1 MSAFCAVVLRS
12 VLVCW
17 IFTGSHL
24 GAQSKVTARV
34 RPTRVLFVQVFTNE
48 RQLPCEAN
56 YAGVNG
62 LRGRATHTSH
72 SSGFCWYAVRQRRLT
87 CLIHIGSMDAR
98 GSKVMQHTSGVA
110 SPGSPPCVS
119 WFRRDQMSANSLFER
134 KDFFPEVFGA
144 ANLKVRTNSE
154 TNVSVVPG

>member
-1 MSAFCAVVLRS
+1 MLAFCVVVLRS

-48 RQLPCEAN
+48 RQLPCEAK

-98 GSKVMQHTSGVA
+98 GSKVIQHTSGVA

-119 WFRRDQMSANSLFER
+119 RFRRDKCPRIAFLKER
-134 KDFFPEVFGA
+134 TSFQKFSGQ
-144 ANLKVRTNSE
+144 RI
-154 TNVSVVPG
+154 